1 MALQKQQKPD
11 DLRNRIATAKNTLG
25 LKDLNVSAALGGHN
39 YLMKAAQ
46 KNPNAQFNQL
56 LNKMPTNM
64 RKHYL
69 TLTSAMPSDL
79 LTSKVPAAQFR
90 GTMQKIKQTNRTIM
104 AHYEHEK
111 GEAILEVRYVPN
123 LYQNPPMMLIL
134 KRTGFRIFPDGQ
146 RVAIY
151 KNDKT
156 GFVFSVPFNQT
167 FNTNVGTPQ
176 GGAAITGQQEEL
188 EIDDESFEELIEAI
202 EESGLEQLDEANVQR
217 MGRVKLIRARVRGG
231 KVQRRKKVS
240 AVKGY
245 TLRGGKL
252 TRMSA
257 KERLDRKRGAR
268 RGKIKRKAKLA
279 RALIKRKRSLRKRKS
294 LGL

>member
-1 MALQKQQKPD
+1 MPPQQQTLNKNKVSASQQQAQHNARMSALVRAGALKSNELPMLKLALRKQQQTGDIARLP
-11 DLRNRIATAKNTLG
+11 RNQRDILTRYLQTTNYAATDSQQAF
-25 LKDLNVSAALGGHN
+25 
-39 YLMKAAQ
+39 
-46 KNPNAQFNQL
+46 NATKRN
-56 LNKMPTNM
+56 
-64 RKHYL
+64 
-69 TLTSAMPSDL
+69 
-79 LTSKVPAAQFR
+79 
-90 GTMQKIKQTNRTIM
+90 IM

-134 KRTGFRIFPDGQ
+134 KRSGFRIFPDGQ

-156 GFVFSVPFNQT
+156 GFVFSVPFNQS

-176 GGAAITGQQEEL
+176 GGAAITGQQEE
-188 EIDDESFEELIEAI
+188 IGMDDESFEELIEAI
-202 EESGLEQLDEANVQR
+202 EDSELEQLDEANVQK

>member
-1 MALQKQQKPD
+1 MPPQQQTQQKPKVSIAQQQAQHNARMNALVRAGA
-11 DLRNRIATAKNTLG
+11 LRSNELPMLKLALRKYQQVNDIRKLPKPQSDVLTRYMQNTS
-25 LKDLNVSAALGGHN
+25 SAATGSQQ
-39 YLMKAAQ
+39 AF
-46 KNPNAQFNQL
+46 NATKRN
-56 LNKMPTNM
+56 
-64 RKHYL
+64 
-69 TLTSAMPSDL
+69 
-79 LTSKVPAAQFR
+79 
-90 GTMQKIKQTNRTIM
+90 IM

-111 GEAILEVRYVPN
+111 GEVMLEVRYVPN

-134 KRTGFRIFPDGQ
+134 KRTGFRMFPDGH

-156 GFVFSVPFNQT
+156 GFVFTVPFDQS
-167 FNTNVGTPQ
+167 FNTNVGSPA
-176 GGAAITGQQEEL
+176 GGASITAQEEV
-188 EIDDESFEELIEAI
+188 EMDDDCFEELLEAI
-202 EESGLEQLDEANVQR
+202 EDSELEQLDEANVQK

-245 TLRGGKL
+245 TIRGGKL

-257 KERLDRKRGAR
+257 KEKLDRKRGAR
-268 RGKIKRKAKLA
+268 RGKIKRKAKMA
-279 RALIKRKRSLRKRKS
+279 RALIKRKRSLRKRAS

>member
-1 MALQKQQKPD
+1 MPPQQQTLNKNKVSASQQQAQHNARMSALVRAGALKSNELPMLKLALRKQQQTGDIARLP
-11 DLRNRIATAKNTLG
+11 RNQRDILTRYLQTTNYAATDSQQAF
-25 LKDLNVSAALGGHN
+25 
-39 YLMKAAQ
+39 
-46 KNPNAQFNQL
+46 NATKRN
-56 LNKMPTNM
+56 
-64 RKHYL
+64 
-69 TLTSAMPSDL
+69 
-79 LTSKVPAAQFR
+79 
-90 GTMQKIKQTNRTIM
+90 IM

-134 KRTGFRIFPDGQ
+134 KRSGFRIFPDGQ

-156 GFVFSVPFNQT
+156 GFVFSVPFNQS

-176 GGAAITGQQEEL
+176 GGAAITGQQEIEM
-188 EIDDESFEELIEAI
+188 DDESFEELIEAI
-202 EESGLEQLDEANVQR
+202 EDSELEQLDEANVQK

-279 RALIKRKRSLRKRKS
+279 RALIKRKRSLRKRAS